1 MEVIGPILLGVG
13 TIVSGIGSL
22 AAWRRSSQAA
32 HQTNGL
38 LQEPLQ
44 EIRTAVLDTQVRMTR
59 VEGVVLDHIE
69 HHPN

>member
-1 MEVIGPILLGVG
+1 MEAVIVAAVAALPA
-13 TIVSGIGSL
+13 TIVAIAGLRKS
-22 AAWRRSSQAA
+22 AQAA

-59 VEGVVLDHIE
+59 VEGVVVDHITN
-69 HHPN
+69 HNHN